1 MSRRGRHSST
11 LQVRARRRAAFAAAA
26 ATLCLG
32 VPPAAAQMEGT
43 NGSSGV
49 VLQMKLEKT
58 FLKVDVVRLD
68 VKVEGETADWLRQ
81 LADTAAYSDAVADT
95 VTRMVLGA
103 DDLTVTL
110 RFLRGASLERF
121 LDEVNGGLRKAV
133 VAGLLDEADALG
145 ISTNMPVWYAFLEQR
160 GVHAGDRQVH
170 VISGDRMNTRF
181 IDADGNVLLDHDDT
195 ARAGRT
201 AVIASYFAP
210 GSDFRVPLVRSL
222 FR

>member
-1 MSRRGRHSST
+1 MQGPAQLRVA
-11 LQVRARRRAAFAAAA
+11 LAAAA
-26 ATLCLG
+26 LVLCA
-32 VPPAAAQMEGT
+32 PPAAAQMEGS

-49 VLQMKLEKT
+49 LLQMKLEKT
-58 FLKVDVVRLD
+58 FLKVDVVSLD

-81 LADTAAYSDAVADT
+81 LADTAAYSEAVADA
-95 VTRMVLGA
+95 VTRMVLDA
-103 DDLTVTL
+103 ENVTVTL

-133 VAGLLDEADALG
+133 AAGLLDEAHAQE
-145 ISTNMPVWYAFLEQR
+145 ISANMPGWYAFLEER
-160 GVHAGDRQVH
+160 GVHSGDRHVH
-170 VISGDRMNTRF
+170 VIRGESMNTRF
-181 IDADGNVLLDHDDT
+181 IDASGNVLLDHEDV
-195 ARAGRT
+195 ARTGRT

>member
-1 MSRRGRHSST
+1 MSRRGLSAST
-11 LQVRARRRAAFAAAA
+11 KRVTARMRAALAAAA
-26 ATLCLG
+26 LVACA
-32 VPPAAAQMEGT
+32 PPAAAQMEGS

-49 VLQMKLEKT
+49 LLHMKLEKT
-58 FLKVDVVRLD
+58 FLKVDVVGLD
-68 VKVEGETADWLRQ
+68 VKVEGETADALRE
-81 LADTAAYSDAVADT
+81 LADTATYSEAVADA

-103 DDLTVTL
+103 ENVTVSL

-133 VAGLLDEADALG
+133 AAGLLDEADARE
-145 ISTNMPVWYAFLEQR
+145 ISANMPGWYAFLDER
-160 GVHAGDRQVH
+160 GVHAGDRHVH
-170 VISGDRMNTRF
+170 VIRGERMNTRF
-181 IDADGNVLLDHDDT
+181 IDATGNVLLDHEDV
-195 ARAGRT
+195 ARTGRT